1 MDIYP
6 GKWDKHLN
14 FDLSKTDNTAA
25 DVGMVNER
33 NILCKFCN
41 QVILGTGTA
50 MKVQHNVSIFN
61 CNCQIHLVKNN
72 LREYEPMN
80 TYWHVNDLTRFRKVM
95 VH

>member
-1 MDIYP
+1 MFD
-6 GKWDKHLN
+6 GMTDKHLN

-50 MKVQHNVSIFN
+50 LKVQHN
-61 CNCQIHLVKNN
+61 IHLVKNN